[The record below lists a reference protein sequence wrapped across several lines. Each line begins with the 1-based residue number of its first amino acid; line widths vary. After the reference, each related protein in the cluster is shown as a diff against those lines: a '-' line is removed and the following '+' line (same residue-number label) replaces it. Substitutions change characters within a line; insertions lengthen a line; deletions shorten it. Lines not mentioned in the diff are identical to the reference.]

1 MSQSV
6 PGIPRDPLIGPVPGS
21 LHRRRALVKGMS
33 RGASPVTTRR
43 PIQIRARPPVETK
56 ESSHL
61 VNRLKGNSQL
71 VQLIIYPLPSYIF
84 FRRLCGRFTVLLL
97 EDFYANC
104 RIGRDVKDCLLYL
117 RFEE

>member
-6 PGIPRDPLIGPVPGS
+6 PGIPRDPLVGPVPGS

-56 ESSHL
+56 ESSYL
-61 VNRLKGNSQL
+61 VNQLKGNSQL
-71 VQLIIYPLPSYIF
+71 VQLIIYPLPSYF
-84 FRRLCGRFTVLLL
+84 FVLLL
-97 EDFYANC
+97 KTCTTTQTVAC
-104 RIGRDVKDCLLYL
+104 V
-117 RFEE
+117 

>member
-6 PGIPRDPLIGPVPGS
+6 PGIPRDPLIGPAPGS

-56 ESSHL
+56 DNSHL
-61 VNRLKGNSQL
+61 VNRLNGNSQL
-71 VQLIIYPLPSYIF
+71 VLIQLIIYPFPCHI
-84 FRRLCGRFTVLLL
+84 RT
-97 EDFYANC
+97 
-104 RIGRDVKDCLLYL
+104 
-117 RFEE
+117 